1 MKNIKITLFLL
12 LFAVA
17 FNGYA
22 KFSYVYGKDPDMT
35 PVDTSYID
43 VVFNYEVTDTIL
55 KKSRS
60 LQNVV
65 LIGDSHI
72 KYMSWGVILADSAWS
87 SIPLSERMPETEAVK
102 KRWFQ
107 VSSKFKTNSDYII
120 IDINNKSLYDKKFYS
135 ATSYYYEEPLPEF
148 EWRVNDEISDTII
161 GYPCKTAECFFR
173 GRHWKVWFSEDLP
186 MPYGPWKF
194 HGLPGMILK
203 AEDISG
209 AHKFVAEEIID
220 NKCQICKYLKEP
232 INYFRT
238 TRERDLEEHEDYAKN
253 AAAMLVQMGMLSNPV
268 DKDGNPLPLPNRRL
282 LYNPL
287 ELE

>member
-1 MKNIKITLFLL
+1 MKHLL
-12 LFAVA
+12 LFILLSAMA

-253 AAAMLVQMGMLSNPV
+253 AAAMFVQMGMLSNPV

>member
-1 MKNIKITLFLL
+1 MKHLL
-12 LFAVA
+12 LFILLSAMA

-268 DKDGNPLPLPNRRL
+268 YKDGNPLPLPNRRL

>member
-1 MKNIKITLFLL
+1 MKHLL
-12 LFAVA
+12 LFILLSAMA
-17 FNGYA
+17 LSGQA

-43 VVFNYEVTDTIL
+43 VIFNYEVTDTIL

-72 KYMSWGVILADSAWS
+72 KYMSWGVILVDSAWS
-87 SIPLSERMPETEAVK
+87 SIPLNERMPETEAVK

-120 IDINNKSLYDKKFYS
+120 IDINNKNLYDKKFYS
-135 ATSYYYEEPLPEF
+135 ATSYYYEEALPEF

-161 GYPCKTAECFFR
+161 GYPCKTAECYFR
-173 GRHWKVWFSEDLP
+173 GRHWKVWFSEELP

-209 AHKFVAEEIID
+209 AHKFVAEEIVD

>member
-1 MKNIKITLFLL
+1 MKHLL
-12 LFAVA
+12 LFILLSAMA

-209 AHKFVAEEIID
+209 AHKFVAEEIVD

-238 TRERDLEEHEDYAKN
+238 TRERDLVEHEDYAKN
-253 AAAMLVQMGMLSNPV
+253 AAAILVQMGMLSNPV

>member
-1 MKNIKITLFLL
+1 MKHIL
-12 LFAVA
+12 LFILLIAVA
-17 FNGYA
+17 LNGDA

-120 IDINNKSLYDKKFYS
+120 IDINNKSLYDKKFCS
-135 ATSYYYEEPLPEF
+135 ATSYFMRNHCLNLNGE
-148 EWRVNDEISDTII
+148 
-161 GYPCKTAECFFR
+161 
-173 GRHWKVWFSEDLP
+173 
-186 MPYGPWKF
+186 
-194 HGLPGMILK
+194 
-203 AEDISG
+203 
-209 AHKFVAEEIID
+209 
-220 NKCQICKYLKEP
+220 
-232 INYFRT
+232 
-238 TRERDLEEHEDYAKN
+238 
-253 AAAMLVQMGMLSNPV
+253 
-268 DKDGNPLPLPNRRL
+268 
-282 LYNPL
+282 
-287 ELE
+287 

>member
-1 MKNIKITLFLL
+1 M
-12 LFAVA
+12 
-17 FNGYA
+17 
-22 KFSYVYGKDPDMT
+22 
-35 PVDTSYID
+35 
-43 VVFNYEVTDTIL
+43 
-55 KKSRS
+55 
-60 LQNVV
+60 
-65 LIGDSHI
+65 
-72 KYMSWGVILADSAWS
+72 
-87 SIPLSERMPETEAVK
+87 
-102 KRWFQ
+102 
-107 VSSKFKTNSDYII
+107 
-120 IDINNKSLYDKKFYS
+120 
-135 ATSYYYEEPLPEF
+135 PEF

-161 GYPCKTAECFFR
+161 GYPCKTAECSFR
-173 GRHWKVWFSEDLP
+173 GRHWKVWFSEELP

>member
-1 MKNIKITLFLL
+1 
-12 LFAVA
+12 
-17 FNGYA
+17 
-22 KFSYVYGKDPDMT
+22 
-35 PVDTSYID
+35 
-43 VVFNYEVTDTIL
+43 
-55 KKSRS
+55 
-60 LQNVV
+60 
-65 LIGDSHI
+65 
-72 KYMSWGVILADSAWS
+72 MSWGVILADSAWS

>member
-1 MKNIKITLFLL
+1 MKHIL
-12 LFAVA
+12 LFILLIAVA
-17 FNGYA
+17 LNGHA

-43 VVFNYEVTDTIL
+43 VIFNYEVTDTIL
-55 KKSRS
+55 KKTRS
-60 LQNVV
+60 FKDVV

-72 KYMSWGVILADSAWS
+72 KYMSWGSVLADSAWNN
-87 SIPLSERMPETEAVK
+87 IPISERSPVTEKVK
-102 KRWFQ
+102 NRWHMTRSQFRPHLRYL
-107 VSSKFKTNSDYII
+107 V
-120 IDINNKSLYDKKFYS
+120 IDLKQKSLYNRDFYN
-135 ATSYYYEEPLPEF
+135 ATSYYYEEALPEF

-161 GYPCKTAECFFR
+161 GYPCKTAECSFR
-173 GRHWKVWFSEDLP
+173 GRHWKVWFSEELP

-209 AHKFVAEEIID
+209 AHKFVAEEIVD

-232 INYFRT
+232 IDYFRT

>member
-1 MKNIKITLFLL
+1 MKHLL
-12 LFAVA
+12 LFILSSAMA

-209 AHKFVAEEIID
+209 AHKFVAEEIVD

-238 TRERDLEEHEDYAKN
+238 TRERDLVEHEDYAKN
-253 AAAMLVQMGMLSNPV
+253 AAAIFVQMGMLSNPV

>member
-1 MKNIKITLFLL
+1 MKHLL
-12 LFAVA
+12 LFILLSAMA

-173 GRHWKVWFSEDLP
+173 GRHWKVWFSEELP

-209 AHKFVAEEIID
+209 AHKFVAEEIVD

>member
-1 MKNIKITLFLL
+1 MKHIL
-12 LFAVA
+12 LFILLIAVA
-17 FNGYA
+17 LNGHA
-22 KFSYVYGKDPDMT
+22 KFSYVYGKDPDMA

-43 VVFNYEVTDTIL
+43 VIFNYEFTDTIL

-87 SIPLSERMPETEAVK
+87 SIPLNERMPETEAVK

-120 IDINNKSLYDKKFYS
+120 IDINNKNLYDKKFYS
-135 ATSYYYEEPLPEF
+135 ATSYYYEEALPEF

-161 GYPCKTAECFFR
+161 GYPCKTAECYFR
-173 GRHWKVWFSEDLP
+173 GRHWKVWFSEELP

-209 AHKFVAEEIID
+209 AHKFVAEEIVD

>member
-1 MKNIKITLFLL
+1 M
-12 LFAVA
+12 
-17 FNGYA
+17 
-22 KFSYVYGKDPDMT
+22 
-35 PVDTSYID
+35 
-43 VVFNYEVTDTIL
+43 
-55 KKSRS
+55 
-60 LQNVV
+60 
-65 LIGDSHI
+65 
-72 KYMSWGVILADSAWS
+72 
-87 SIPLSERMPETEAVK
+87 
-102 KRWFQ
+102 
-107 VSSKFKTNSDYII
+107 
-120 IDINNKSLYDKKFYS
+120 
-135 ATSYYYEEPLPEF
+135 
-148 EWRVNDEISDTII
+148 NDEISDTII

-253 AAAMLVQMGMLSNPV
+253 AAAIFVQMGMLSNPV

>member
-1 MKNIKITLFLL
+1 MKHLL
-12 LFAVA
+12 LFILLSAMA

-209 AHKFVAEEIID
+209 AHKFVAEEIVD

>member
-1 MKNIKITLFLL
+1 MKYIL
-12 LFAVA
+12 LFILLIAVA
-17 FNGYA
+17 LNGQA

-87 SIPLSERMPETEAVK
+87 SIPLSERMPETEGVK

-135 ATSYYYEEPLPEF
+135 ATSYYYEEALPEF

-161 GYPCKTAECFFR
+161 GYPCKTAECSFR
-173 GRHWKVWFSEDLP
+173 GRHWKVWFSEELP

-209 AHKFVAEEIID
+209 AHKFVAEEIVD

>member
-1 MKNIKITLFLL
+1 MKHIL
-12 LFAVA
+12 LFILLIAMA
-17 FNGYA
+17 LNGHA

-120 IDINNKSLYDKKFYS
+120 ININNKSLYDKKFYS
-135 ATSYYYEEPLPEF
+135 ATSYFMRNHCLNLNGE
-148 EWRVNDEISDTII
+148 
-161 GYPCKTAECFFR
+161 
-173 GRHWKVWFSEDLP
+173 
-186 MPYGPWKF
+186 
-194 HGLPGMILK
+194 
-203 AEDISG
+203 
-209 AHKFVAEEIID
+209 
-220 NKCQICKYLKEP
+220 
-232 INYFRT
+232 
-238 TRERDLEEHEDYAKN
+238 
-253 AAAMLVQMGMLSNPV
+253 
-268 DKDGNPLPLPNRRL
+268 
-282 LYNPL
+282 
-287 ELE
+287 

>member
-1 MKNIKITLFLL
+1 M
-12 LFAVA
+12 A

>member
-1 MKNIKITLFLL
+1 MKHLL
-12 LFAVA
+12 LFILLSAMA

>member
-1 MKNIKITLFLL
+1 MKHLL
-12 LFAVA
+12 LFILLSAMA

-22 KFSYVYGKDPDMT
+22 NFSYVYGKDPDMT

-161 GYPCKTAECFFR
+161 GYPCKTAECSFR
-173 GRHWKVWFSEDLP
+173 GRHWKVWFSEELP

-209 AHKFVAEEIID
+209 AHKFVAEEIVD

-232 INYFRT
+232 IDYFRT

-253 AAAMLVQMGMLSNPV
+253 AAAIFVQMGMLSNPV

>member
-1 MKNIKITLFLL
+1 MKHLL
-12 LFAVA
+12 LFILLSAMA

-148 EWRVNDEISDTII
+148 EWRVNEEISDTII